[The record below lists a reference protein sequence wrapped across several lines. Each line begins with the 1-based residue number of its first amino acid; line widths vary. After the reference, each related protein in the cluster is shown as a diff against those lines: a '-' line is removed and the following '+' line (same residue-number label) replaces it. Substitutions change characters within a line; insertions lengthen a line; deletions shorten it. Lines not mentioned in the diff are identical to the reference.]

1 MFLVGVFCLHFKSLC
16 DVGSDITY
24 LLLIASQS
32 CFHPHP
38 TSTHR
43 SGSICG
49 NLKSVTSCHQDG
61 LRSFPSPQLSHTCMC
76 GSLKGG
82 HISHV
87 SRGWVAPRLPA
98 ASVMGEHLLAVIWS
112 SGVSFSLLLLPLS
125 FACSLV
131 SVIPSCSAPSLHLK
145 TLSRATCAVLMHNLS
160 AK

>member
-1 MFLVGVFCLHFKSLC
+1 MCARIDPITYAPTFAVSMVTPCPPLQFTCTYHQSLSGASQRLLFNFALLMFLVGVFCLHFKSLC

-87 SRGWVAPRLPA
+87 SRG
-98 ASVMGEHLLAVIWS
+98 
-112 SGVSFSLLLLPLS
+112 
-125 FACSLV
+125 
-131 SVIPSCSAPSLHLK
+131 
-145 TLSRATCAVLMHNLS
+145 
-160 AK
+160 